1 MGAEKSPA
9 ARGQRAIHEPI
20 RALLMAVGCSF
31 GGPGDHIQ
39 GMSDSVQSRMP
50 AAVFDRRILRL
61 RRGRVAPA
69 LPGFDFLI
77 REAALRLLER
87 LGDVRR
93 QFPLA
98 LELGCHTG
106 QLAVALRDNA
116 QVGQLIQADLAY
128 DMVCHAPGPRLVAD
142 EEALPFRPACLDLV
156 ISCFSLHWVNDLPGT
171 LAQIRYALKPDGLFL
186 AIMPGGTTLL
196 ELREALM
203 RAELETTG
211 GAGPRVSPFVD
222 VRDAGMLLQRAGFA
236 LPVADAE
243 TVTVTYDHPLKL
255 MAELRRMGEASA
267 LVQRG
272 RALDRAA
279 LWRAC
284 EIYREL
290 FGDSADR
297 IPATFQLLTLSG
309 WAPDPSQ
316 PQPVR
321 RGSGQ
326 VNLAE
331 ALGVPVEVLEGRAK
345 R

>member
-1 MGAEKSPA
+1 MGAGESPA
-9 ARGQRAIHEPI
+9 ARGQRAIHGVI
-20 RALLMAVGCSF
+20 QALLMA
-31 GGPGDHIQ
+31 GGGSLRGSGDHIQ
-39 GMSDSVQSRMP
+39 GMVEPVQGRMQ
-50 AAVFDRRILRL
+50 AAVFDRRVL
-61 RRGRVAPA
+61 RRRRSRAAPA
-69 LPGFDFLI
+69 LHGFDFLI
-77 REAALRLLER
+77 QEVAQRLVER

-93 QFPLA
+93 RFPLA

-106 QLAVALRDNA
+106 QLAAVLRANSE
-116 QVGQLIQADLAY
+116 VGQLLQADLS
-128 DMVCHAPGPRLVAD
+128 DEMVRQTQGPRLVAD
-142 EEALPFRPACLDLV
+142 EEALPFGRGCLDLV

-171 LAQIRYALKPDGLFL
+171 LAQVRYALKPDGLFL
-186 AIMPGGTTLL
+186 AIMPGGTTLF

-203 RAELETTG
+203 RAELEVAG

-222 VRDAGMLLQRAGFA
+222 VREAGMLLQRAGFA
-236 LPVADAE
+236 LPVVDVD
-243 TVTVTYDHPLKL
+243 TVTVSYDDPLKL
-255 MAELRRMGEASA
+255 MAELRGMGEANA

-272 RALDRAA
+272 RALDRAT

-284 EIYREL
+284 AIYKEL
-290 FGDSADR
+290 FGDGANR

-316 PQPVR
+316 PQPIR

-331 ALGVPVEVLEGRAK
+331 ALGVPVEVLQGQAK